1 MPIYQTPRKYVFWR
15 HSNWSVVTT
24 ISMSSFDPAFDRS
37 TKVTVI
43 SRSLRTKNPWYVSV
57 FCRFDL
63 LDGFFTLKK
72 FFAMNSG
79 SGKSFCVVYY
89 VQLLNRAGLT
99 KRRSVATVVLFR
111 IVKNNDGYPI
121 KAEDWFCVWIFC
133 KEFEDRRNFKC
144 NMREMIEVHVN
155 LFCFVKIF
163 TLTQ

>member
-1 MPIYQTPRKYVFWR
+1 MATHSFPVPTHLILTPRKYVFWR
-15 HSNWSVVTT
+15 HSNWSVDIT

-79 SGKSFCVVYY
+79 TGKSFCVVYY
-89 VQLLNRAGLT
+89 VQLLNPAGLM
-99 KRRSVATVVLFR
+99 KRRQCCYNRPLQDCQKQRWVSNQSRRLVL
-111 IVKNNDGYPI
+111 
-121 KAEDWFCVWIFC
+121 C
-133 KEFEDRRNFKC
+133 
-144 NMREMIEVHVN
+144 VN
-155 LFCFVKIF
+155 LLQGVWGPAGF
-163 TLTQ
+163 